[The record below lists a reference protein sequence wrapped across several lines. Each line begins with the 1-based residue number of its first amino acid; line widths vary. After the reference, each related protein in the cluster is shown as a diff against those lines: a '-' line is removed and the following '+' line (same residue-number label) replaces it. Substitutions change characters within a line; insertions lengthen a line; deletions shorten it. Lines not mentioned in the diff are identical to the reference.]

1 MRTKHIHIMTVSL
14 TSYIV
19 NCYFERIL
27 RVLVEMLKCST
38 YTPLYLISIT
48 RQVLSRY
55 IKTVK
60 SSQINGSRNFT
71 KQMMHG
77 KMWNYYCKNSRWFF
91 CFGWTISHFCT
102 TKYIVSQILRR
113 KNRILWLHYIQTA
126 SGGVT

>member
-1 MRTKHIHIMTVSL
+1 MII
-14 TSYIV
+14 
-19 NCYFERIL
+19 
-27 RVLVEMLKCST
+27 LVEMLKCST

-77 KMWNYYCKNSRWFF
+77 KNVELLLQKTHQVDDSSTSDEPLVIFAQQNILCPKFF
-91 CFGWTISHFCT
+91 DEKPHS
-102 TKYIVSQILRR
+102 LRCSTP
-113 KNRILWLHYIQTA
+113 LY
-126 SGGVT
+126 